1 MDADRFVLLRWML
14 PVVAG
19 AGIAAGLSRFT
30 KAEPVVAPPTSPAE
44 SAGVSLP
51 DDEEVICLAA
61 LSGRTKEA
69 RAKVAALVASGAED
83 EEITKWLAP
92 LLLADPGWLDDF
104 ILTVP
109 EARRIE
115 LARMAISK
123 LGGLHPDAVWELLR
137 QSPYARVAVCAPRTE
152 EKLKVPPG
160 LLLLASFVDSPLAAE
175 VAFDPATGF
184 SPEQLAEL
192 FKYGVREP
200 ANCRRILEEWFTG
213 RWKGEPPGCVRR
225 AWLSL
230 RWNDESA
237 SRELAAKVPAELKSL
252 ADGFETLGRIQQV
265 RGELGAEPPLK
276 DLTILNGG
284 ELAQLVEQRAMSG
297 KPLSLEALAKLPAD
311 KRSAAFDDYFAWLY
325 PFNAAA
331 AHDAI
336 DGIDRLDL
344 TDTERTALLK
354 GAASGEW
361 NSQGDFR
368 RAYELASRMP
378 AGKAREGLE
387 QNLMDEFAHYDP
399 QDALAWARSL
409 PPGELRDKAEK
420 LALDSLP

>member
-1 MDADRFVLLRWML
+1 MAGVGVATGLGRFAKTE
-14 PVVAG
+14 PVAVVPPSAPVAEVAG
-19 AGIAAGLSRFT
+19 A
-30 KAEPVVAPPTSPAE
+30 
-44 SAGVSLP
+44 SLP
-51 DDEEVICLAA
+51 DDPEITRLAA
-61 LSGRTKEA
+61 LAGRTAEA
-69 RAKVAALVASGAED
+69 RAKVAALVKSGAED
-83 EEITKWLAP
+83 EEIAKWLAP

-115 LARMAISK
+115 LARLAISK

-137 QSPYARVAVCAPRTE
+137 KSPYAREAACAARTT

-160 LLLLASFVDSPLAAE
+160 MLLLTSFVDSPLATE

-184 SPEQLAEL
+184 SPEQISEL

-213 RWKGEPPGCVRR
+213 RWKGSPPGCVRD

-237 SRELAAKVPAELKSL
+237 LRELAAKVPPELKPL

-265 RGELGAEPPLK
+265 RGEVAAEPPME
-276 DLTILNGG
+276 DLVILNDG

-297 KPLSLEALAKLPAD
+297 KPLPLEILAQLPAD
-311 KRSAAFDDYFAWLY
+311 KRSAAFEDYFAWLY

-331 AHDAI
+331 ARDLA
-336 DGIDRLDL
+336 DGIGLLDL
-344 TDTERTALLK
+344 TDAERASLLQ
-354 GAASGEW
+354 GAASAEW

-368 RAYELASRMP
+368 RAYELALRMP
-378 AGKAREGLE
+378 AGKARADLE
-387 QNLMDEFAHYDP
+387 QELVDEFAHYDP

-420 LALDSLP
+420 LALDSLS